1 MLKDRIRDYWEN
13 RAENFLDLSF
23 AEMNN
28 EKIDFWKKI
37 LTTAIGT
44 ERLKVLDVG
53 TGAGYLALVVA
64 SMGHAV
70 TGIDLSPNMVTAAAD
85 LAVRMKLQCD
95 FLVADAEQS
104 GFPDHSFD
112 VIISRNLTWTLPNIA
127 GAYQDWYRILRPGG
141 RLLIFDADYGDRDF
155 GANSLRARQC
165 QDEQPAK
172 GHANVTF
179 DQLQECDA
187 IKNHLD
193 ISKHRRPSRDILL
206 LEECGFTE
214 VTIQFAL
221 TQQATDKTQVSPTNK
236 LFGIYAKK

>member
-1 MLKDRIRDYWEN
+1 MLKERIRDYWEN

-28 EKIDFWKKI
+28 EKIDFWRKI

-44 ERLKVLDVG
+44 EKLKVLDAG

-64 SMGHAV
+64 SMGHVV
-70 TGIDLSPNMVTAAAD
+70 TGIDLSPNMVAAAAD
-85 LAVRMKLQCD
+85 LAARMKLPCD
-95 FLVADAEQS
+95 FLVADAEKS

-112 VIISRNLTWTLPNIA
+112 VIISRNLTWTLPDIA
-127 GAYQDWYRILRPGG
+127 GAYEDWYRILSPGG
-141 RLLIFDADYGDRDF
+141 RLVIFDADYGDRDF
-155 GANSLRARQC
+155 GTHSLRDRHC

-172 GHANVTF
+172 GHANVTVA
-179 DQLQECDA
+179 QLQECDA

-206 LEECGFTE
+206 LEECGFSE
-214 VTIQFAL
+214 VTIHFAL
-221 TQQATDKTQVSPTNK
+221 TQPAVDKTNVSPANK